1 MAIRRTDRLR
11 LARLAGPR
19 LWEERH
25 AVEQRDRWRLRRSF
39 ALRVA
44 LLLCVEAV
52 DPESTCIGDRY
63 REAQAALDAIP
74 DTPELQKADEAYL
87 ARSDA
92 SWIDDWR
99 PKSRYRPPPREEKTF
114 ESEIERLMGRFRTDC
129 EIDVTK
135 ASPFDLYAWC
145 LSKHGASYAEAAPK
159 AQKAAKDLL
168 LRLDLLPDDPTQ
180 EDTDRALLAEENQ

>member
-1 MAIRRTDRLR
+1 MAIRRSDRLR

-19 LWEERH
+19 LWEERD

-74 DTPELQKADEAYL
+74 DTPELQKTDEAYL

-92 SWIDDWR
+92 SWIDDWQ

-180 EDTDRALLAEENQ
+180 EDTDRAC